1 MSDFSDAKTGK
12 QPKTRSRLQIMN
24 TKCFCAVR
32 LLFLAAC
39 CFGPFGRADAVGDSD
54 VQVTFYA
61 MGDVPYAPDEDV
73 LLPKQIA
80 NLPGDAEFVIHVGDI
95 KRGLPLCTEGVY
107 QKVVGM
113 LSKSAPP
120 VFIIPGDNEWNDCVN
135 PAQAWTYWDRHFMK
149 FDERWQHGL
158 SVSRQKIREENFAFV
173 KGSVLI
179 VGLNIV
185 GGKVHDVQEWKL
197 RHAGD
202 LDWVNSNLQ
211 RFGTEISSLVVFG
224 HAKPAKVHNDLFEPF
239 SKVAE
244 DFDKPVLYLH
254 GDGHKWIHD
263 RPFKAKNIL
272 RVEVDQGGI
281 APPLKVMVTDHPT
294 VPFEFDRRNGKKA
307 S

>member
-1 MSDFSDAKTGK
+1 MA
-12 QPKTRSRLQIMN
+12 

-32 LLFLAAC
+32 LLILVAC
-39 CFGPFGRADAVGDSD
+39 CLGPFGRADGASD
-54 VQVTFYA
+54 PDVRVTFYA
-61 MGDVPYAPDEDV
+61 MGDVPYAPGEDV
-73 LLPKQIA
+73 LLPEQIE
-80 NLPGDAEFVIHVGDI
+80 NLPGDSEFVIHVGDI

-107 QKVVGM
+107 QKVAGM
-113 LSKSAPP
+113 LGKSASP

-135 PAQAWTYWDRHFMK
+135 PAQAWKYWDQYFMK
-149 FDERWQHGL
+149 FDERWPHRL

-173 KGSVLI
+173 KGGVLI

-185 GGKVHDVQEWKL
+185 GGKVHDEQEWKL

-202 LDWVNSNLQ
+202 LDWVESNLQ
-211 RFGTEISSLVVFG
+211 RFGSEISSLVMFG
-224 HAKPAKVHNDLFEPF
+224 HAKPAKVHNDFFDPF

-244 DFDKPVLYLH
+244 DFGKPVLYLH

-281 APPLKVMVTDHPT
+281 APPVKVIVTDHPAM
-294 VPFEFDRRNGKKA
+294 PFEFDRRNGKKA